1 MVQRSTRMIYL
12 SNVSQTQHIGHR
24 ISEIKHVILFQN
36 YLPIRTPSTG
46 SRAVTTVSTTT
57 ISTKTTSSTAAVS
70 SVCRWNT
77 GYICSFGINLKR
89 RKKHACFRV
98 QLVEEIST
106 NTWPLQHLD
115 LNLFQAQCST
125 SIPSENVRKPKV
137 EGYRNGILD

>member
-1 MVQRSTRMIYL
+1 MIYL

-89 RKKHACFRV
+89 GKNTHASVYSLWRRSV
-98 QLVEEIST
+98 QIHDHCNTST
-106 NTWPLQHLD
+106 LIYFKPSVPLLYP
-115 LNLFQAQCST
+115 LKT
-125 SIPSENVRKPKV
+125 SENQRL
-137 EGYRNGILD
+137 RGIEMVY